1 VLAAIEA
8 DRANGEVPEVKV
20 LRRQV
25 AELQAELIR
34 LRAVMSGQ
42 VKMLPA
48 PASTPMPNRRWE
60 NSPAEKGKAKHV
72 KRANDGGAEAAT
84 PGPSSPQPPVARSG
98 AETRAAQ
105 QRLAAD
111 KSVEFQH
118 VRPRGMSRGGRSSK
132 AAQAR

>member
-1 VLAAIEA
+1 M
-8 DRANGEVPEVKV
+8 

-72 KRANDGGAEAAT
+72 KRAMMVAQKT
-84 PGPSSPQPPVARSG
+84 PQPPLRRLPPSRRLRPSALKRGPRSRDSPRTSRSNFSTCG
-98 AETRAAQ
+98 RAEI
-105 QRLAAD
+105 
-111 KSVEFQH
+111 
-118 VRPRGMSRGGRSSK
+118 SRGGRSC
-132 AAQAR
+132 R